1 MNTPVI
7 SSWSYHGPAGDFD
20 DMAAPPSRFLNVCGD
35 FAMTPSFGTF
45 GQDLNIF
52 DESVQKLTQ
61 SETMICHGTQ
71 KKDDYYVNAA
81 NFDSLAPN
89 NPILIVNTSTAAI
102 PTTSPIVTSYSPH
115 TSNVNE
121 NPLMTTPIVPIHSP
135 TPSLVTDD
143 DQDHHHQEALC
154 RDIQKRQS
162 NLKNDNGLN
171 CQGSLKH
178 PFPNDIYGNSTKK
191 LGENLSPVKSD
202 DTNAVDELNSTQP
215 TPPPSHQTT
224 PTQKKRRVNK
234 KTAVSNITVVNTTN
248 NTLIS
253 PIDESNISQVQ
264 NTSNASSSTRNVSVS
279 GNKKRSAEDTEETA
293 EEKRRKFLERNRIA
307 ASKCR
312 QKKKAWVQDLKNKA
326 DSIIAKNNQLHAF
339 VNDLKEEML
348 ALKNQLLAHRNC
360 DCNILQEYIKN
371 GGHSTFERS
380 STQSY
385 NS

>member
-7 SSWSYHGPAGDFD
+7 SSWSVYHGPAGDFD

-52 DESVQKLTQ
+52 DDGVQKLSQ
-61 SETMICHGTQ
+61 SETMVCHETQ

-81 NFDSLAPN
+81 HFDSLAPN
-89 NPILIVNTSTAAI
+89 NPILIVNNSTATI
-102 PTTSPIVTSYSPH
+102 PAPSPIVTSYSPH
-115 TSNVNE
+115 TSNLRE
-121 NPLMTTPIVPIHSP
+121 NPLMTAPTIVSIHSP

-154 RDIQKRQS
+154 RDIQKNAQNELVFQS
-162 NLKNDNGLN
+162 RSPRIVQNHLKNDQNGLN
-171 CQGSLKH
+171 GQEPLKH
-178 PFPNDIYGNSTKK
+178 PSPNDVYGNSTKK
-191 LGENLSPVKSD
+191 LGGHLSPVKSVKPD
-202 DTNAVDELNSTQP
+202 DANAIDELNSTQP

-234 KTAVSNITVVNTTN
+234 KTAVNNITAVQNTTN
-248 NTLIS
+248 NTLTS
-253 PIDESNISQVQ
+253 PIEESTMSQLH
-264 NTSNASSSTRNVSVS
+264 NASNVSFSSSTRTASIN
-279 GNKKRSAEDTEETA
+279 GNKKRAAEDAEETA

-307 ASKCR
+307 
-312 QKKKAWVQDLKNKA
+312 AWVQDLKNKA

-371 GGHSTFERS
+371 
-380 STQSY
+380 
-385 NS
+385 